1 MSFLNLRATKLRA
14 VTGQDMFVYIASIIL
29 ILFLLD
35 NMRCRECGKPYKDTT
50 SLLVH
55 AARQHQVQG
64 VNLPSRNEMIGVIDT
79 SLQAEASMSGHG
91 AISDAP
97 PSEKKRKQENSI
109 GAGGVSR
116 FWV

>member
-1 MSFLNLRATKLRA
+1 
-14 VTGQDMFVYIASIIL
+14 MFSSIASIML

-35 NMRCRECGKPYKDTT
+35 NTRCRECGKPYKDTT